1 MYTITLPQAVK
12 DMHSATVARWFKGP
26 GDPVQK
32 GEALVEMDTERAR
45 VEARADRDGYVRE
58 LLVPEG
64 KTVVGGEPIA
74 RISASGEAAADY
86 VDIMGHRARPNACQW
101 LPARP
106 SVAECRAA
114 PFPNIAHGY
123 SPA

>member
-1 MYTITLPQAVK
+1 MMEQPDRILRVVIRAEAVRADEFGQAVGL
-12 DMHSATVARWFKGP
+12 MGRRHFAAAAHFRQAHLEAAP
-26 GDPVQK
+26 GKLP
-32 GEALVEMDTERAR
+32 
-45 VEARADRDGYVRE
+45 
-58 LLVPEG
+58 
-64 KTVVGGEPIA
+64 GGF
-74 RISASGEAAADY
+74 ASGEAAADY